1 MASTSPT
8 RIDDELYE
16 SAKVV
21 GRHMDRSASQ
31 QLAHWARIGRE
42 LEAGATV
49 SVRAVA
55 DVLAGADHYDHLGAP
70 EQAVVRT
77 AWGERVAARLATLN
91 LAATFAAD
99 GLAYVELDDDETVAR
114 RTPDPGKA
122 GQGRHGHPSGPPRRR
137 AVGGTGS
144 EAAPARRA
152 AGSVVDQQGADRRR

>member
-49 SVRAVA
+49 SMRAVA
-55 DVLAGADHYDHLGAP
+55 DVLVGAGDYDHLGAE

-77 AWGERVAARLATLN
+77 AWGERVAARLATLD
-91 LAATFAAD
+91 LAATFSD
-99 GLAYVELDDDETVAR
+99 EGRSYVELDDAGTVVR
-114 RTPDPGKA
+114 
-122 GQGRHGHPSGPPRRR
+122 Q
-137 AVGGTGS
+137 
-144 EAAPARRA
+144 RA
-152 AGSVVDQQGADRRR
+152 AREVADRRR